1 MLGASKAPS
10 RRPRQAPGRRFA
22 RDDSVTPSQV
32 SLLFDSTPRGDVLR
46 RDRTFRALLSAA
58 DVAAALIVVG
68 FNVAWLGPK
77 GPSWTALLL
86 PLLVPAV
93 HHANGLYDRDER
105 VINKSTLDEA
115 PSVFHAA
122 TLVTVLGFLLESALL
137 RTPIGAKVV
146 AATWLG
152 LILVV
157 PACRVVARAL
167 GRRLTSPERCLVVG
181 DGDNA
186 RRLARRL
193 GDHPRA
199 NATLAGT
206 LPLRGGDPAA
216 QRLARTIEE
225 ADVHRVVI
233 AADASGSQV
242 EVETIQAA
250 KALGVKVSVVPRV
263 LEVVGSSSSFDYVD
277 GWTVLGVR
285 RFGLSRRARFVKRAF
300 DVAGAGIA
308 MVLLAPVMTAIAIA
322 VKLSSPGPVLF
333 RQTRIGQRGEAFAM
347 LKFRSMYEGADR
359 AKDSLRDRNEAEG
372 LFKIADD
379 PRITSVGRFLRRTSL
394 DELPQ
399 LVNVLRGEMSLAG
412 PRPLVPEE
420 DRQIEGWHRRRLHLT
435 PGMTGPWQVLGSA
448 RIPLREMVT
457 IDYLYVASWSLW
469 GDMKILLRTAG
480 AVLGGRGR

>member
-1 MLGASKAPS
+1 MPGTSKAPPRS
-10 RRPRQAPGRRFA
+10 PRQSPRRRSA
-22 RDDSVTPSQV
+22 RGETAARNRL
-32 SLLFDSTPRGDVLR
+32 SLLFDSTPRDVLRR
-46 RDRTFRALLSAA
+46 RDRTFRFLLLAA
-58 DVAAALIVVG
+58 DIVAALIVVG
-68 FNVAWLGPK
+68 VNVAWLGPK

-93 HHANGLYDRDER
+93 HQANGLYDRDER

-115 PSVFHAA
+115 PGEFHAA
-122 TLVTVLGFLLESALL
+122 TLVTVLGFLLESVLL
-137 RTPIGAKVV
+137 RAPIGAKVV
-146 AATWLG
+146 GATWLG
-152 LILVV
+152 LVLLV

-167 GRRLTSPERCLVVG
+167 GRRLTTPERCLVVG
-181 DGDNA
+181 DGENA

-193 GDHPRA
+193 ADHPRA
-199 NATLAGT
+199 NAMLVGT
-206 LPLRGGDPAA
+206 LPLRGGDQAA
-216 QRLARTIEE
+216 QALARTIDD

-233 AADASGSQV
+233 AADASGSQQ

-263 LEVVGSSSSFDYVD
+263 LEVVGSSSSYDYVD

-285 RFGLSRRARFVKRAF
+285 RFGLSRRARVVKRAF
-300 DVAGAGIA
+300 DVAGASFA
-308 MVLLAPVMTAIAIA
+308 MVLLAPVMTVIAIA

-333 RQTRIGQRGEAFAM
+333 RQTRIGQRGKAFAM

-372 LFKIADD
+372 LFKIAAD
-379 PRITSVGRFLRRTSL
+379 PRITTVGRFLRKTSL

-420 DRQIEGWHRRRLHLT
+420 DSQIEGWHRRRLQLT

-469 GDMKILLRTAG
+469 GDIKILLRTVG
-480 AVLGGRGR
+480 AVLTGRGR